1 MSRTI
6 NFTGYGANV
15 VGSLGSG
22 SLVQDMPVTWA
33 NYDFLN
39 QSTKGCYADNE
50 TDWDALSDTGTWNF
64 G

>member
-39 QSTKGCYADNE
+39 QSTK
-50 TDWDALSDTGTWNF
+50 DATQIMKPIGTL
-64 G
+64 